1 MGTVPSLGHS
11 RVVVKFKAVKKIIKE
26 KPDRIYIKFTV
37 ISIYQWNQLPTH
49 HPVQFFLYLQM
60 CWYQTNGEEDER
72 CLKEGGNERQM
83 RRCVR
88 VKKQKKEQHVCICL
102 VFPSTS
108 LFIILCLLRLFKG
121 ALLLCHFLA
130 GTSFFFSRCRS
141 LWPRQEG
148 WRVTTPSPPAAL
160 VFITLYTLNIAHF
173 VHAGRRGASVYKWFS
188 VCMHVCI
195 KECYKTWARLTVS
208 SRHLK
213 GSCSARAGPLRK

>member
-1 MGTVPSLGHS
+1 MTSWASQNTLAGLQHPLVMGTVPSLGHS
-11 RVVVKFKAVKKIIKE
+11 MVVVKFKAEKKNIKE

-37 ISIYQWNQLPTH
+37 ISIYQWKRLPTH

-88 VKKQKKEQHVCICL
+88 VKKQKKREHMCVRL

-130 GTSFFFSRCRS
+130 STSFFFSHCLS

-148 WRVTTPSPPAAL
+148 WRATTPSSPAAL

-173 VHAGRRGASVYKWFS
+173 V
-188 VCMHVCI
+188 
-195 KECYKTWARLTVS
+195 
-208 SRHLK
+208 
-213 GSCSARAGPLRK
+213 RAGPRGSERLQMI